1 MPVDVA
7 EFLLAVSGVSATL
20 LGTFIVGVFFYL
32 DLSHYRSA
40 TSKTIPIDR
49 YMRVAVRWVF
59 VAYSLPLLLPLVLVF
74 AEPIWGALTFLALI
88 TMLLA
93 ATVGTVRQIV
103 TQGGAGSSMPLILNE
118 WITTVAVLI
127 AFVLPWLIGGWTP
140 APSEYI
146 PSLVITIAAGFA
158 STAALVISE
167 FDSTIALPN
176 PEEKRRPRSR
186 RGTRRGHAEE
196 SQHARAST
204 GIRTA
209 GSPSARDAT

>member
-7 EFLLAVSGVSATL
+7 EFLLTVSGVSATL

-40 TSKTIPIDR
+40 TSTTIPIDR

-88 TMLLA
+88 AMLLA
-93 ATVGTVRQIV
+93 ATVGTVRQV
-103 TQGGAGSSMPLILNE
+103 LTRGGAGSSMPLILNE

-127 AFVLPWLIGGWTP
+127 AFVLPWLIGGWPPEPP
-140 APSEYI
+140 AYI
-146 PSLVITIAAGFA
+146 PSLVIAIAASFA

-167 FDSTIALPN
+167 FDSTIALPR
-176 PEEKRRPRSR
+176 PREEAPRSR
-186 RGTRRGHAEE
+186 RGPRRRHAEE
-196 SQHARAST
+196 SRDTRVRADQT
-204 GIRTA
+204 LG
-209 GSPSARDAT
+209 

>member
-7 EFLLAVSGVSATL
+7 EFLLTVSGVSATL

-40 TSKTIPIDR
+40 TSTTIPIDR

-88 TMLLA
+88 AMLLA
-93 ATVGTVRQIV
+93 ATVGTVRQV
-103 TQGGAGSSMPLILNE
+103 LTRGGAGSSMPLILNE

-127 AFVLPWLIGGWTP
+127 AF
-140 APSEYI
+140 
-146 PSLVITIAAGFA
+146 AASFA

-167 FDSTIALPN
+167 FDSTIALPR
-176 PEEKRRPRSR
+176 PREEAPRSR
-186 RGTRRGHAEE
+186 RGPRRRYAEE
-196 SQHARAST
+196 SRDTRVRADQT
-204 GIRTA
+204 LG
-209 GSPSARDAT
+209 